1 MGRGKSKAKHAKVA
15 RQLKYSAAPVTN
27 LEALEAELK
36 GEQLGD
42 SELDDEILEE
52 ELDDDLE
59 DEDLDDD
66 LEDEDLFEDDDLED
80 ED

>member
-15 RQLKYSAAPVTN
+15 RQLKYSAAPETS

-42 SELDDEILEE
+42 DELDEPLLGDELEDD
-52 ELDDDLE
+52 ELDEDLE
-59 DEDLDDD
+59 DEDLLDDD
-66 LEDEDLFEDDDLED
+66 ELVGEDDD
-80 ED
+80 